1 MPLILLHLLFMIIYS
16 LHYNSKKIRYLD
28 YYAMVSSI
36 YFKEKSK
43 SPELSHIQIKIN
55 RCNKYLLQK
64 IRPCKQARYNKI
76 RNFNLNNKN
85 LEKYIHILKNSGC
98 IRAINKHTIL
108 YAKYKQTIF
117 DVNIYPIIDQINI
130 KEYKKLKICPKFL
143 KTVFKQQLG
152 LPKNHLLINYIL
164 HKIHTWYLLRG
175 YRWSSI
181 NVEVISQMNKLN
193 FIINEGIIHSVHI
206 ECKTK
211 QIKKNLNELN
221 NLIIKNLSLLPK
233 QILNLHKLESS
244 ISFLKKER
252 VIKNCTYNVITYPE
266 GLIIHVKYN
275 LCSQQIRYIYN
286 QENINIWKKND
297 FIFLKHIKYII
308 KAFQFQYS
316 RNLLNK
322 FIAFKSKKSY
332 ILEFKHHWNFIK
344 NLQIKLNHSTTLTKI
359 NIKLSLSQ
367 IMSYYINIYFSYTYY
382 IIYCYKFTYNYNY
395 IQILNSNFFLG
406 EISNLRMTTQDLKIK
421 LQYNLKNQ
429 LNIIQKLALQYEEK
443 HFISIYNYSYK
454 NITINS
460 DHYSYNISKLKNS
473 KELYF
478 LLNHSSFQYSD
489 TPKYSAI
496 YLHLLFYDN
505 IKTSKWMNCIINL
518 YPYITCT
525 YNRVFNLISVLPWL
539 HKNTIQIKGKIN
551 IFDITQKLISIK
563 PFDNFHNK
571 DEYNTK
577 KNIYNF
583 KLINITNYLFNI
595 QYTMYLTQYISIYLL
610 INHIK
615 SISYQILYLP
625 DTYLSKSIYQ
635 NHNRVSIGVNIYI
648 PFKQKPII
656 FIEYFTNDK
665 YENII
670 YIGTNFS

>member
-16 LHYNSKKIRYLD
+16 LRYNSKKIRYLN

-43 SPELSHIQIKIN
+43 SPESSRIQIKIN

-64 IRPCKQARYNKI
+64 IRPCKQTKYNKI
-76 RNFNLNNKN
+76 RNLNLNKKN

-98 IRAINKHTIL
+98 IKAINKYTIL

-117 DVNIYPIIDQINI
+117 DVNIYPIINQINI

-143 KTVFKQQLG
+143 KNLFKYQLG

-181 NVEVISQMNKLN
+181 NIEVISQVNKLH
-193 FIINEGIIHSVHI
+193 FIINEGTIHSVHI

-221 NLIIKNLSLLPK
+221 NLIIKNLSLFPK

-252 VIKNCTYNVITYPE
+252 LIKNCTYNVIAYPE
-266 GLIIHVKYN
+266 GLIIYVKYN
-275 LCSQQIRYIYN
+275 LCNNQIRYIYN
-286 QENINIWKKND
+286 QEHINIWAKND
-297 FIFLKHIKYII
+297 FIFLKPIKYII

-316 RNLLNK
+316 KNLLNK
-322 FIAFKSKKSY
+322 FVIFKSSKSY
-332 ILEFKHHWNFIK
+332 ILKFKHHWNFIK
-344 NLQIKLNHSTTLTKI
+344 NLQINLNNSTTLTKI
-359 NIKLSLSQ
+359 NIKLSLLQ

-382 IIYCYKFTYNYNY
+382 IIYYYKFTSNYNC

-406 EISNLRMTTQDLKIK
+406 KISNLRIKTQNLKIK

-454 NITINS
+454 NIKINT
-460 DHYSYNISKLKNS
+460 DHFSYNISKLKNS

-478 LLNHSSFQYSD
+478 LLKHSSLQYTD
-489 TPKYSAI
+489 TPKYSTI

-505 IKTSKWMNCIINL
+505 ITTSKWMNCIINL
-518 YPYITCT
+518 YPYITFT
-525 YNRVFNLISVLPWL
+525 YNRLFNLVSVLPWL
-539 HKNTIQIKGKIN
+539 NKNTIQIKSEIN
-551 IFDITQKLISIK
+551 IFDIIQKVMSIK
-563 PFDNFHNK
+563 SFHNFYNK

-577 KNIYNF
+577 QNTYNF
-583 KLINITNYLFNI
+583 KLINRTNYLFNI
-595 QYTMYLTQYISIYLL
+595 QYTIYLTHYMAIYLF

-625 DTYLSKSIYQ
+625 DIYLSKSIYQ
-635 NHNRVSIGVNIYI
+635 NYNRVGIGVNIYTL
-648 PFKQKPII
+648 FKQKPIV
-656 FIEYFTNDK
+656 FIEYFTNGK